1 MGLMVEVNKLEYQEE
16 DAKRL
21 DNQIREDQE
30 NLQQQKS
37 NAKKPDDESVGAN
50 IEDNNSKEGMVDE
63 PKVEEEDGE
72 TIDGCE
78 ADSLDSAID
87 PEEHKAQD
95 VDVEDGE

>member
-1 MGLMVEVNKLEYQEE
+1 MDEIRQFYKFRPDEIFRRITVTSLVTLMVEVNKLEYQEE

-50 IEDNNSKEGMVDE
+50 IEDNNSKEGTYMLCLLL
-63 PKVEEEDGE
+63 K
-72 TIDGCE
+72 
-78 ADSLDSAID
+78 
-87 PEEHKAQD
+87 
-95 VDVEDGE
+95 